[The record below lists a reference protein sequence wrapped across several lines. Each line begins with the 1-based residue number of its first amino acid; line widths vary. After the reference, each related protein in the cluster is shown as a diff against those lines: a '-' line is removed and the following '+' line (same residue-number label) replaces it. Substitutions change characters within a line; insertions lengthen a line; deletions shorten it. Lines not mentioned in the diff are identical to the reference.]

1 MAETGDPTDIPA
13 HAQDLWQLVVA
24 YVKQETVEPVRGVGR
39 FLAFG
44 LAGSALLGLG
54 FVVVFLGLLRLLQD
68 ETGDTFQGH
77 LKFVPYLI
85 TLAASGAVAG
95 AALKARGRKKEDG
108 T

>member
-1 MAETGDPTDIPA
+1 MAEPGDPTDIPT
-13 HAQDLWQLVVA
+13 HAQDLWQLVVG
-24 YVKQETVEPVRGVGR
+24 YVKQETVDPIRGVGR

-54 FVVVFLGLLRLLQD
+54 FVMAFLGLLRLLQD
-68 ETGDTFQGH
+68 ETGDAFRGH

-95 AALKARGRKKEDG
+95 AALKAKGRKKEDG
-108 T
+108 A

>member
-1 MAETGDPTDIPA
+1 MAEPGDPTDIPA

-68 ETGDTFQGH
+68 ETGDAFRGH

-85 TLAASGAVAG
+85 TLVATGAIAG
-95 AALKARGRKKEDG
+95 AALKAKGRKKEDR

>member
-1 MAETGDPTDIPA
+1 MAEPGDPTDIPA
-13 HAQDLWQLVVA
+13 HAQDLWQLIVG
-24 YVKQETVEPVRGVGR
+24 YVKQETVDPVRGVGR

-54 FVVVFLGLLRLLQD
+54 FVIVFLGLLRLLQD
-68 ETGDTFQGH
+68 ETGDAFRGH

-95 AALKARGRKKEDG
+95 AAFKAKGRKKEDR

>member
-1 MAETGDPTDIPA
+1 MAEPGDPTDIPA

-24 YVKQETVEPVRGVGR
+24 YVKQETVDPIRGVGR

-54 FVVVFLGLLRLLQD
+54 FVVLLLGVLRLLQD

-95 AALKARGRKKEDG
+95 AAFKAKGRKKEDR

>member
-24 YVKQETVEPVRGVGR
+24 YVKEGAVEPVRGVGR

>member
-1 MAETGDPTDIPA
+1 MAEPGDPTDIPA

-24 YVKQETVEPVRGVGR
+24 YFKQETVEPVRGVGR

-68 ETGDTFQGH
+68 ETAMPF
-77 LKFVPYLI
+77 
-85 TLAASGAVAG
+85 GA
-95 AALKARGRKKEDG
+95 
-108 T
+108 TSSSCPT